1 MVVLAACTGTRSGP
15 PTPSAK
21 AAATSVTSS
30 ANPNFIRVMV
40 PPGLVQDGTLDPKT
54 DWVTPFEQQS
64 GCLVRLTTEPT
75 DADAYHDLTTG
86 TGSSFYSAVL
96 ASPELAGQLIGA
108 KAVAPLDTKHISGY
122 SRISPRLASAAPE
135 MSGTTAYGQPYL
147 WDSYVTGYD
156 AGKVK
161 PAPDTWTSLFS
172 PSSAKAYAGKITV
185 PQAPVTLALAALYL
199 KSSQPCAGNHRPVRA
214 DLEPADRGPARG
226 GGRPS
231 RHRHL
236 LAHRQRGRRAA
247 RGRAGR
253 ARRGADPPDQRDDA
267 ASLPTAGVPA
277 LTQAAGSGTAVAYLD
292 SWLVTSH
299 APNSSC
305 TYKWL
310 SWMTS
315 DYVQERASAFTN
327 AAPVVPAAC
336 AGPAAA
342 ELRRVPHV
350 QPAQRAQHRV
360 RAPAR
365 DQLRPGAVAA
375 PATPP
380 GRRPGNGS
388 RTRRASCPSQRS
400 APAPAEPSRVVLS
413 VVYGH
418 NGSVEPR
425 AVVILGSTGSI
436 GTQALDVIRRNP
448 DRFRVAGLAAGGGN
462 PALLAQQAI
471 EFGAPRVAVARPSA
485 QADVRSALA
494 AAAASAGNTA
504 GQPIPEVIAG
514 PEAMAQAATWP
525 VRRGPQRGGRRG
537 RPDRHHRRP
546 GRGPDAGPGQQGV
559 PDHRGVAG
567 HRAGCAGP
575 DRPGRLRALHAGP
588 VPAGR
593 RRRRGPPAGPDRER
607 RPVPRLEPGP
617 AGHRHPGAGAG
628 PPDLEHGPVQH
639 A

>member
-1 MVVLAACTGTRSGP
+1 MRARRAGRAPWPLAALAAAGLMVVLAACTGTRSGP

-30 ANPNFIRVMV
+30 ANPRLH
-40 PPGLVQDGTLDPKT
+40 PGGRAAR
-54 DWVTPFEQQS
+54 S
-64 GCLVRLTTEPT
+64 GAGRHARPQVRTGSRRSSSSPAAWSELTTEPT

-199 KSSQPCAGNHRPVRA
+199 KSSQPALGITDPFELTSSQLAAAQHAVEAVRPDIGTYWHNDSAVVGQLGDGQDVLGA
-214 DLEPADRGPARG
+214 VLTHQINEMT
-226 GGRPS
+226 
-231 RHRHL
+231 
-236 LAHRQRGRRAA
+236 
-247 RGRAGR
+247 RAG
-253 ARRGADPPDQRDDA
+253 
-267 ASLPTAGVPA
+267 LPTAGVPA
-277 LTQAAGSGTAVAYLD
+277 LTPAAGSGTAVAYLD

-336 AGPAAA
+336 AGPAAQTCA
-342 ELRRVPHV
+342 DLPHV

-365 DQLRPGAVAA
+365 DQLRPERWLRQL
-375 PATPP
+375 
-380 GRRPGNGS
+380 RRLADGLE
-388 RTRRASCPSQRS
+388 T
-400 APAPAEPSRVVLS
+400 
-413 VVYGH
+413 GH
-418 NGSVEPR
+418 G
-425 AVVILGSTGSI
+425 
-436 GTQALDVIRRNP
+436 
-448 DRFRVAGLAAGGGN
+448 
-462 PALLAQQAI
+462 
-471 EFGAPRVAVARPSA
+471 
-485 QADVRSALA
+485 
-494 AAAASAGNTA
+494 
-504 GQPIPEVIAG
+504 
-514 PEAMAQAATWP
+514 
-525 VRRGPQRGGRRG
+525 RGGRRAPPNG
-537 RPDRHHRRP
+537 QPQRRLSQVGSYCRSSTGTMGPWNLALSSSSARPDRSAPRP
-546 GRGPDAGPGQQGV
+546 WT
-559 PDHRGVAG
+559 
-567 HRAGCAGP
+567 
-575 DRPGRLRALHAGP
+575 
-588 VPAGR
+588 
-593 RRRRGPPAGPDRER
+593 
-607 RPVPRLEPGP
+607 
-617 AGHRHPGAGAG
+617 
-628 PPDLEHGPVQH
+628 
-639 A
+639 